1 MTTLAQGQRPQAS
14 LRLLPRGRQ
23 GREQGEDAA
32 TQGGH
37 HEENRERVTTR
48 GEDIRRQ
55 ISSIHIHVCILLTT
69 SKRIGILI
77 CPFLICTFTR

>member
-48 GEDIRRQ
+48 GEDISISALQ
-55 ISSIHIHVCILLTT
+55 ISSILLT
-69 SKRIGILI
+69 SKRIEILI

>member
-37 HEENRERVTTR
+37 HEET
-48 GEDIRRQ
+48 
-55 ISSIHIHVCILLTT
+55 
-69 SKRIGILI
+69 
-77 CPFLICTFTR
+77 